1 MGVTWVNKYEECL
14 FYYIM
19 EHEWPDL
26 LEQEAY
32 QVLAESRDEAL
43 KALTETFTP
52 EQRRLYMAYEPRCNA
67 ACSAEMRHLFHKSFH
82 LGLHLA
88 RS

>member
-1 MGVTWVNKYEECL
+1 MNQYEECL

-19 EHEWPDL
+19 EHEWPHL
-26 LEQEAY
+26 LGQEGY
-32 QVLAESRDEAL
+32 RLLAEHRDEAL
-43 KALTETFTP
+43 EALAATFTP

-67 ACSAEMRHLFHKSFH
+67 VSSAELEYLFHKSFR

-88 RS
+88 RL

>member
-1 MGVTWVNKYEECL
+1 MRDWIHWL
-14 FYYIM
+14 WQQW
-19 EHEWPDL
+19 EWAGDL
-26 LEQEAY
+26 SPELTRE
-32 QVLAESRDEAL
+32 VVRAEEAL
-43 KALTETFTP
+43 LGTFTP

>member
-1 MGVTWVNKYEECL
+1 MNQYEECL

-19 EHEWPDL
+19 EHEWPGL

-32 QVLAESRDEAL
+32 RLLAERRDEAL
-43 KALTETFTP
+43 NALTETFTP
-52 EQRRLYMAYEPRCNA
+52 EQRRLYLAYEPRSNA
-67 ACSAEMRHLFHKSFH
+67 ASSAELEYLFHKSFI

-88 RS
+88 RL